1 MQGRIVP
8 ARGPPNFG
16 WDPIFQPD
24 GFDQTY
30 AELDSSVKNTISHR
44 YKAVCALREYLK
56 SQRGG
61 EGGSGGGEEGSGGGE
76 GEAQGLEVPEPKRV
90 KTDE

>member
-1 MQGRIVP
+1 MQGLIVP

-44 YKAVCALREYLK
+44 YKAVYALRKYLK
-56 SQRGG
+56 RQ
-61 EGGSGGGEEGSGGGE
+61 GGGE
-76 GEAQGLEVPEPKRV
+76 GEAEGVPEPKRV